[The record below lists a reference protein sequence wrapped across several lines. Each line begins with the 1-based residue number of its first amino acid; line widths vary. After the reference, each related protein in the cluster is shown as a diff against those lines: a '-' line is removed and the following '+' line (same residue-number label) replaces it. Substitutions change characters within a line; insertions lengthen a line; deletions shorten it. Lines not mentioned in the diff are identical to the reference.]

1 MNNKPVFWK
10 QANGVLISVDNMDIN
25 HLKNV
30 LKMILSTTTK
40 KVYSGIIVQAES
52 HEFEDECDAT
62 EIDIY

>member
-1 MNNKPVFWK
+1 MSNKPVFWK
-10 QANGVLISVDNMDIN
+10 QANGKSIDVMSMDLN
-25 HLKNV
+25 HLRNV

-40 KVYSGIIVQAES
+40 RVYSGIIVQAES